1 MSYIRTRT
9 FVHEPVELGY
19 DNLKT
24 IEGKARLYITPEGD
38 KFPSVTTILGLK
50 TKGDIQAWRDR
61 VGAAEADRI
70 TRHACVRGNA
80 LHSLAEKY
88 LNNED
93 EVIEESAMPHVKLSF
108 SVVQKV
114 LDKHIGKIVLQEC
127 PLYSRRLRLA
137 GRVDL
142 VAEFDGCLSI
152 VDFKTSSRVKTEEDI
167 ENYFMQASFYA
178 AAFYERTGIAIKQIV
193 IIMIVDGQTKPL
205 VFIQNSYKWLPA
217 LMVVREEYRKHE
229 LFGGK

>member
-1 MSYIRTRT
+1 MAYVRTRT

-19 DNLKT
+19 DNLQT

-38 KFPSVTTILGLK
+38 KFPSVTTVLGFK

-70 TRHACVRGNA
+70 ARHACTRGNA
-80 LHSLAEKY
+80 LHNLAEKY

-93 EVIEESAMPHVKLSF
+93 EVIKESDMPHVKLSF
-108 SVVQKV
+108 SVAQKV

-127 PLYSRRLRLA
+127 PLYSRHLRLA

-142 VAEFDGCLSI
+142 VAEFDGHLSI

-167 ENYFMQASFYA
+167 ENYFMQESGYA
-178 AAFYERTGIAIKQIV
+178 IMFEERTGIPITRLV
-193 IIMIVDGQTKPL
+193 TIMVVDGQTTPL
-205 VFIQNSYKWLPA
+205 IFKQHRDKWAPKLIEVIA
-217 LMVVREEYRKHE
+217 EYEKAK
-229 LFGGK
+229 LFGHI